1 MACHLADLLSPWH
14 LMLPSRRQSSV
25 LRRIALFQ
33 TWTSSPS
40 KSCICLMET
49 EHTSENNIGS
59 LVGVNDD
66 KSGDIVLNFSEFHQ
80 FYTWMYV
87 SYLCYII
94 SSS

>member
-1 MACHLADLLSPWH
+1 
-14 LMLPSRRQSSV
+14 
-25 LRRIALFQ
+25 
-33 TWTSSPS
+33 
-40 KSCICLMET
+40 MET

-80 FYTWMYV
+80 FYTWTYV

-94 SSS
+94 SSSWHTYMTE